1 MGMEE
6 YSYRVIDCSSPR
18 ALKVGTANNGN
29 TMAAEFYTAGMIKT
43 CTKSIVLS
51 THLSIHDFN
60 QNPPFLLTFDSYF
73 RFRYLLLLYSF
84 MAPCDF
90 VTIIQGFVIVRVDW
104 SIFSMYPIN
113 MNYPITNQWY

>member
-29 TMAAEFYTAGMIKT
+29 TMVAEFFTAGMIKT
-43 CTKSIVLS
+43 CTKSIVLN

-90 VTIIQGFVIVRVDW
+90 GTMFCHCQ
-104 SIFSMYPIN
+104 S
-113 MNYPITNQWY
+113 